1 MSVSKSPFRAGGG
14 SVSAGAPGG
23 ASLASK
29 SLTLEELQ
37 DVMAASFM
45 GGARDRL
52 TIVRGFLRATSAADA
67 LPAKNFSRL
76 VGFAVRQ
83 MEQGALPE
91 DTRLKLVADE
101 AIMLYFNF
109 ALEVLRAAIAQH
121 TKDSTFS
128 ADLSKM
134 QIKAEYVTELANA
147 YKQRR
152 ESMTATADASRVAL
166 PSISGVRWRVD
177 VAISTT
183 SLSRVF
189 KPTVLLQLT
198 LSDGRVQDF
207 ECSLDKFHELR
218 YSIAKS
224 LKQAQDLQQHPT
236 LTREI
241 E

>member
-1 MSVSKSPFRAGGG
+1 MLS
-14 SVSAGAPGG
+14 
-23 ASLASK
+23 
-29 SLTLEELQ
+29 
-37 DVMAASFM
+37 ASFL

-52 TIVRGFLRATSAADA
+52 TTVRGFLKATSGSDA

-76 VGFAVRQ
+76 VGFAVRHI
-83 MEQGALPE
+83 EQGALPE
-91 DTRLKLVADE
+91 ETRLKLVDDE
-101 AIMLYFNF
+101 AILIYFTF
-109 ALEVLRAAIAQH
+109 ALDVLQAAIAQH
-121 TKDSTFS
+121 TKESTFS
-128 ADLSKM
+128 ADLTKM

-152 ESMTATADASRVAL
+152 EAMSATAEASRVAL
-166 PSISGVRWRVD
+166 PSITGVRWRVD

-189 KPTVLLQLT
+189 KPTVLMQLT
-198 LSDGRVQDF
+198 LSDGRVRDF